1 MKFFI
6 IIIFETALN
15 IAVQKEN
22 LKIVNLLL
30 SSEKININAK
40 SVLIE
45 IFLYNL
51 HSLNF
56 TKFRK

>member
-22 LKIVNLLL
+22 LKIVNILL

-45 IFLYNL
+45 IF
-51 HSLNF
+51 F
-56 TKFRK
+56 K

>member
-45 IFLYNL
+45 IF
-51 HSLNF
+51 F
-56 TKFRK
+56 K

>member
-45 IFLYNL
+45 VFFI
-51 HSLNF
+51 
-56 TKFRK
+56 

>member
-22 LKIVNLLL
+22 LKIVNILL

-45 IFLYNL
+45 VFLYNL
-51 HSLNF
+51 HSLYF